1 MFASWGNKKFE
12 VNSKTV
18 YTFDKISRTA
28 SYNVEEKT
36 NGKHKPKL
44 RNKNPALEDM
54 SFSINLNARFMKTSI
69 ESDIESW
76 KELMGKSYYFL
87 IGNKA
92 YGKHKWELISIN
104 ITEQK
109 ASKAGA
115 IISAKLEISMKEKPS
130 HSYTSKKKSNAKS
143 TRNSKSKSLKKAK
156 SK

>member
-1 MFASWGNKKFE
+1 MIASWGNKKFE

-18 YTFDKISRTA
+18 YTFDKISRSA

-44 RNKNPALEDM
+44 RNKNPSLEDM
-54 SFSINLNARFMKTSI
+54 SFSVNLNAQFMKTSI
-69 ESDIESW
+69 ENDIESW
-76 KELMGKSYYFL
+76 KELIGKSYYFL
-87 IGNKA
+87 LGKKV

-104 ITEQK
+104 VTEQK
-109 ASKAGA
+109 ATKTGA

-130 HSYTSKKKSNAKS
+130 SSPISKKKANAKS